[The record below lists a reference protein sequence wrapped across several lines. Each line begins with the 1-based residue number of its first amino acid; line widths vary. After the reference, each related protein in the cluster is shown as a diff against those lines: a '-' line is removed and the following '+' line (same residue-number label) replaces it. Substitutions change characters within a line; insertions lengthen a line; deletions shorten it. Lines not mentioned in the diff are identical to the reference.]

1 MQDDG
6 AFAPFSA
13 GAALLPRKAM
23 VSELPKDCGPSPPE
37 VNMDK
42 DIITIIEGKRRSF
55 SKGQNRIARY
65 ITENADKAAFMTA
78 ARLGQKANVSESTV
92 VRFALELG
100 YEGYPEMRRALQEMI
115 RNRLTSVQRMEV
127 AKTVIGDRD
136 TLAAILN
143 SDMDNILRTQN
154 ELDRSH
160 FHAAVDA
167 LLEAR
172 HIYILGTRTSAA
184 LSMFMGFYFNLLF
197 DNVRVLYEN
206 TAGEIFEQILRIGP
220 GDVFVGISYPR
231 YSKRTVE
238 AVRFAKERG
247 AKVLAMTDAETSPI
261 AEGADFCLLARSDMV
276 SFVDSLVA
284 PLSLIN
290 ALIVAV
296 SERKADV
303 TGTFSDLEEVWNEYG
318 VYEKNDE

>member
-1 MQDDG
+1 
-6 AFAPFSA
+6 
-13 GAALLPRKAM
+13 
-23 VSELPKDCGPSPPE
+23 
-37 VNMDK
+37 MDK
-42 DIITIIEGKRRSF
+42 DIIATIETMQHGF

-65 ITENADKAAFMTA
+65 VLENTDKAAFMTA
-78 ARLGQKANVSESTV
+78 AKLGQKADVSESTV

-100 YEGYPEMRRALQEMI
+100 YEGYPEMRKALQEMI
-115 RNRLTSVQRMEV
+115 RNRLTSVQRIEV
-127 AKTVIGDRD
+127 AKTVIGSRD

-143 SDMDNILRTQN
+143 SDMENILRTQN
-154 ELDRSH
+154 ELDRSQ
-160 FHAAVDA
+160 FEAAVDS
-167 LLEAR
+167 LLNAR

-197 DNVRVLYEN
+197 ENVKVLYEN

-231 YSKRTVE
+231 YSKRTVS
-238 AVRFAKERG
+238 AVRFARERG
-247 AKVLAMTDAETSPI
+247 ATVLALTDADTSPI
-261 AEGADFCLLARSDMV
+261 AELSDICLLARSDMV

-296 SERKADV
+296 SERKSGVA
-303 TGTFSDLEEVWNEYG
+303 GIFGDLEKVWNEYG
-318 VYEKNDE
+318 VYEKNAD

>member
-1 MQDDG
+1 M
-6 AFAPFSA
+6 
-13 GAALLPRKAM
+13 
-23 VSELPKDCGPSPPE
+23 E
-37 VNMDK
+37 K
-42 DIITIIEGKRRSF
+42 DIISIIQEKQRSF
-55 SKGQNRIARY
+55 SKGQTRIARY
-65 ITENADKAAFMTA
+65 VTENADKAAFMTA
-78 ARLGQKANVSESTV
+78 SKLGQKVGVSESTV

-100 YEGYPEMRRALQEMI
+100 FEGYPEMRKALQEMI
-115 RNRLTSVQRMEV
+115 RNRLTSVQRIEV
-127 AKTVIGDRD
+127 AKTVIGERD

-154 ELDRSH
+154 ALERKD
-160 FHAAVDA
+160 FDAAVEA
-167 LLEAR
+167 LLDAR

-197 DNVRVLYEN
+197 ENVKVLYEN

-231 YSKRTVE
+231 YSRRTVK
-238 AVRFAKERG
+238 AVRFARERG
-247 AKVLAMTDAETSPI
+247 ATVLALTDAQTSPI
-261 AEGADFCLLARSDMV
+261 AEMADITLLARSDMV

-296 SERKADV
+296 SERKPGV
-303 TGTFSDLEEVWNEYG
+303 EGTFNELEKVWNDYE
-318 VYEKNDE
+318 VYEKNQL

>member
-1 MQDDG
+1 
-6 AFAPFSA
+6 
-13 GAALLPRKAM
+13 
-23 VSELPKDCGPSPPE
+23 
-37 VNMDK
+37 MDK
-42 DIITIIEGKRRSF
+42 DIIASIESMRQGF

-65 ITENADKAAFMTA
+65 ILENTDKAAFMTA
-78 ARLGQKANVSESTV
+78 AKLGQKADVSESTV

-100 YEGYPEMRRALQEMI
+100 FEGYPEMRRALQEMI
-115 RNRLTSVQRMEV
+115 RNRLTSVQRIEV
-127 AKTVIGDRD
+127 AKTVIGSRD

-154 ELDRSH
+154 ELDRAQ
-160 FHAAVDA
+160 FDAAVEA
-167 LLEAR
+167 LLNAR

-197 DNVRVLYEN
+197 ENVKVLYEN
-206 TAGEIFEQILRIGP
+206 TAGEIFEQILRIGE

-231 YSKRTVE
+231 YSKRTVS

-247 AKVLAMTDAETSPI
+247 ATVLALTDAETSPI
-261 AEGADFCLLARSDMV
+261 AAGADICLLARSDMV

-296 SERKADV
+296 SERKPGVA
-303 TGTFSDLEEVWNEYG
+303 GIFSELEKVWNDHG
-318 VYEKNDE
+318 VYEKNAD

>member
-1 MQDDG
+1 
-6 AFAPFSA
+6 
-13 GAALLPRKAM
+13 
-23 VSELPKDCGPSPPE
+23 
-37 VNMDK
+37 MDK
-42 DIITIIEGKRRSF
+42 DIIATIEAMRQGF

-65 ITENADKAAFMTA
+65 ILENTDKAAFMTA
-78 ARLGQKANVSESTV
+78 AKLGQKADVSESTV

-100 YEGYPEMRRALQEMI
+100 FEGYPEMRKALQEMI
-115 RNRLTSVQRMEV
+115 RNRLTSVQRIEV
-127 AKTVIGDRD
+127 AKTVIGSRD

-154 ELDRSH
+154 ELDRTQ
-160 FHAAVDA
+160 FDAAVDA
-167 LLEAR
+167 LLNAR

-197 DNVRVLYEN
+197 ENVKVLYEN

-220 GDVFVGISYPR
+220 EDVFVGISYPR
-231 YSKRTVE
+231 YSKRTVS

-247 AKVLAMTDAETSPI
+247 ATVLALTDAETSPI
-261 AEGADFCLLARSDMV
+261 AAGADICLLARSDMV

-296 SERKADV
+296 SERKPGVA
-303 TGTFSDLEEVWNEYG
+303 GIFSDLEKVWNDYG
-318 VYEKNDE
+318 VYEKNAD

>member
-1 MQDDG
+1 M
-6 AFAPFSA
+6 
-13 GAALLPRKAM
+13 
-23 VSELPKDCGPSPPE
+23 E
-37 VNMDK
+37 K
-42 DIITIIEGKRRSF
+42 DIISIIQERQRSF
-55 SKGQNRIARY
+55 SKGQTRIARY
-65 ITENADKAAFMTA
+65 VTENADKAAFMTA
-78 ARLGQKANVSESTV
+78 SKLGQKVGVSESTV

-100 YEGYPEMRRALQEMI
+100 FEGYPEMRKALQEMI
-115 RNRLTSVQRMEV
+115 RNRLTSVQRIEV
-127 AKTVIGDRD
+127 AKTVIGERD

-154 ELDRSH
+154 ALERKD
-160 FHAAVDA
+160 FDAAVEA
-167 LLEAR
+167 LLDAR

-197 DNVRVLYEN
+197 ENVKVLYEN

-231 YSKRTVE
+231 YSRRTVK
-238 AVRFAKERG
+238 AVRFARERG
-247 AKVLAMTDAETSPI
+247 ATVLALTDAQTSPI
-261 AEGADFCLLARSDMV
+261 AEMADITLLARSDMV

-296 SERKADV
+296 SDRKPGV
-303 TGTFSDLEEVWNEYG
+303 EGTFNELEKVWNDYE
-318 VYEKNDE
+318 VYEKNQL